1 VSDLCE
7 GAVAFLL
14 NVYDEDAGLFPFST
28 RLAEGR
34 LVRDFAHPH
43 TRRYTINSFLGL
55 RRAALCEPSAP
66 SPERVDAMIERF
78 LERQFEKVSSRA
90 DLGLLALLLS
100 ERDDHGPRDEVLAQ
114 LAATASNVH
123 ALRASNLQELG
134 WMLWGT
140 SVAARTGA
148 REAEAAAGR
157 IFEVLCDDYVDD
169 RTGLARHSRRLYRR
183 GLVSFGSTVYFLR
196 SMHEYAQL
204 SGSDQAERLFVD
216 GVSRVLGL
224 QGPSGEWPWIISV
237 GSARAVEFYPVFGVH
252 QDSMAMLFLHPA
264 LDKDVPWTREA
275 IERSFAWALGQ
286 NELGIP
292 MLMSQPH
299 FAYRSIERA
308 EPLGRELRYVRA
320 LTNIMMGRSSR
331 VAMGTRVRINP
342 ECRSYHLGWILYAWA
357 GRQDLPG
364 TDGERLR
371 VLTATT

>member
-14 NVYDEDAGLFPFST
+14 DVYDEDAGLFPFST
-28 RLAEGR
+28 CLEEGR
-34 LVRDFAHPH
+34 LVSEFAHPH

-78 LERQFEKVSSRA
+78 LERQFEQVSSRA

-100 ERDDHGPRDEVLAQ
+100 EKDDHGPRDEVLAQ
-114 LAATASNVH
+114 LAAASNER

-148 REAEAAAGR
+148 PEAQAVAAR
-157 IFEVLCDDYVDD
+157 IFKVVCEDYVDD

-204 SGSDQAERLFVD
+204 SGSDRAERLFVD

-237 GSARAVEFYPVFGVH
+237 GSARAVDFYPVFGVH
-252 QDSMAMLFLHPA
+252 QDSMAMLFLLPA
-264 LDKDVPWTREA
+264 LDKAVPRTREA
-275 IERSFAWALGQ
+275 MERSFAWALGK

-308 EPLGRELRYVRA
+308 EPLARELRYVRA
-320 LTNIMMGRSSR
+320 VTNVVTGRSSR
-331 VAMGTRVRINP
+331 VATGTRVRINP

-357 GRQDLPG
+357 GREDLPG
-364 TDGERLR
+364 TEGERLR